1 MEKTRPRKTN
11 AAVKSEKIQK
21 ATKLN
26 KLTSSKLT
34 VKPLQISRI
43 TDKISSFGKSW
54 KELWAYAGPGITLF
68 NLWFF
73 LVPNIEV
80 TTGTNLDQTQQF
92 QTQFLISNRGSFP
105 VYKVHFAC
113 GLMGPNVAIE
123 SLSLE
128 AKNLQP
134 ISELPAGKIASRGCF
149 SESHIPTSGPLEV
162 SVFYTW
168 PFFGIESVSKTYF
181 TVRKTTSG
189 FAMVPDVSSR

>member
-1 MEKTRPRKTN
+1 MKKTRPRKTN

-73 LVPNIEV
+73 FVPNIEV

-92 QTQFLISNRGSFP
+92 QTQFLISNRGRFP
-105 VYKVHFAC
+105 IYKVHFAC
-113 GLMGPNVAIE
+113 GLMRPNVAIE
-123 SLSLE
+123 SLTLE
-128 AKNLQP
+128 AKICSLFQSCVP
-134 ISELPAGKIASRGCF
+134 GKSLPAGALVKAIFQRAGR
-149 SESHIPTSGPLEV
+149 
-162 SVFYTW
+162 
-168 PFFGIESVSKTYF
+168 
-181 TVRKTTSG
+181 
-189 FAMVPDVSSR
+189 